1 MVQKVS
7 IAKALEMENVL
18 ILDARTPTEYAED
31 HILGAV
37 NVPLLNDLERH
48 EIGIIYKQYSREKAI
63 ERGMELFPHKIPSI
77 YHAVKDHRNKTI
89 IVYCA
94 RGGMRSGIIA
104 SLLESIGFN
113 VLQIEGGYK
122 GFRQHIIDQLYN
134 FQLKPKIICLYG
146 LTCSGKTKL
155 LEQLPNALNL
165 EELAQHRGSLYG
177 GVGLKP
183 NRQKKFENL
192 LLQRLKELNQH
203 DYIFVEGESRK
214 IGGAEIPS
222 FLFKAMK
229 HTKEQ
234 RFLRG
239 TNGREPSHF
248 VKGTN
253 ALIKKDFELRVK
265 ECVQEYFSSP
275 EKIQQIREITPQLR
289 DIISNKRKQEIITLI
304 DTGKY
309 EEVARILLKEY
320 YDVLYA
326 HTLKNVKF
334 DLEVKNN
341 KVEEA
346 VKKLKEIEK
355 KATV

>member
-1 MVQKVS
+1 MVSKISV
-7 IAKALEMENVL
+7 AEALSCQDAL
-18 ILDARTPTEYAED
+18 FIDARTPKEYTED

-37 NVPLLNDLERH
+37 NVPLLNDQERH

-63 ERGMELFPHKIPSI
+63 ERGMELFPAKIPSI
-77 YHAVKDHRNKTI
+77 YNAVKDHKKKTI

-104 SLLESIGFN
+104 SLLESIGFK
-113 VLQIEGGYK
+113 VLQVEGGYK
-122 GFRQHIIDQLYN
+122 SFRHHITDQLYN

-155 LEQLPNALNL
+155 LEQLPDALDL
-165 EELAQHRGSLYG
+165 EQLAQHRGSLYG

-192 LLQRLKELNQH
+192 LLRRLRELNQH

-214 IGGAEIPS
+214 IGDAEIPP

-229 HTKEQ
+229 
-234 RFLRG
+234 
-239 TNGREPSHF
+239 
-248 VKGTN
+248 KGFN
-253 ALIKKDFELRVK
+253 VLIKKDFELRVK

-275 EKIQQIREITPQLR
+275 EKVQQIKDITPQLR
-289 DIISNKRKQEIITLI
+289 DIISNKQKQEIIVLI
-304 DTGKY
+304 DEKKY

-326 HTLKNVKF
+326 HTLKNVVF
-334 DLEVKNN
+334 DLEISNN
-341 KVEEA
+341 KLEEA
-346 VKKLKEIEK
+346 IQKLKEIEK
-355 KATV
+355 ITIVI